1 MDHSNDLAGYNM
13 GPEHK
18 DLYGF
23 DPGFSRNKL
32 GESVD
37 DKDYN

>member
-13 GPEHK
+13 GPEQK
-18 DLYGF
+18 DLY
-23 DPGFSRNKL
+23 GFSRNKL